1 MQSLIMRARTS
12 FLATWRSLVCV
23 RDVGWSVGSPK
34 IVLSRSAKVY
44 SQPPAPRII
53 YVLKSVSETERKAKH
68 VKKKKK
74 RRERSLHRR
83 RSCAAC
89 RRQASQDASISFY
102 RYISRA
108 LGSNKNRT
116 NSHTMNPFDGD
127 FREPVVNRHKV

>member
-68 VKKKKK
+68 VKKKKN
-74 RRERSLHRR
+74 
-83 RSCAAC
+83 
-89 RRQASQDASISFY
+89 DANEVFIDVVHVPHAGVKHHKTPQYLF
-102 RYISRA
+102 I
-108 LGSNKNRT
+108 
-116 NSHTMNPFDGD
+116 DI
-127 FREPVVNRHKV
+127 FREHLVQIKIARTHTQ